1 MIYPRSV
8 RASQGRQQ
16 QQTLFLVIEKIG
28 GGSSSSSNILW
39 TFYDKTKP
47 VEMDLL
53 ECNNRG
59 TPFKRL
65 WFRGCR
71 DGVDSWEAGVGG
83 WGKAR
88 PHHSQ
93 NKKKKGV
100 ELDPVY
106 TENAATRKKR
116 LLQAGMEGYGSWVG
130 LHPKRHWH
138 GLFCDC
144 CTHGVL
150 GHVTATPRRKMRQP
164 SLICPF
170 SLHVN
175 IPAFSHVVAGGE
187 FWALVT
193 TAWQGISVARAS

>member
-1 MIYPRSV
+1 MVVVVVVVISCGLFTTKQNPLRWICWNATTEERPLNV
-8 RASQGRQQ
+8 CGFVVAEMAWIRGR
-16 QQTLFLVIEKIG
+16 LAWVAGEKPG
-28 GGSSSSSNILW
+28 H
-39 TFYDKTKP
+39 T
-47 VEMDLL
+47 
-53 ECNNRG
+53 
-59 TPFKRL
+59 TP
-65 WFRGCR
+65 
-71 DGVDSWEAGVGG
+71 
-83 WGKAR
+83 
-88 PHHSQ
+88 
-93 NKKKKGV
+93 KKKKKSV

-116 LLQAGMEGYGSWVG
+116 LLQAGMEGYGSWVC

-193 TAWQGISVARAS
+193 TAWQGISVARAL

>member
-93 NKKKKGV
+93 NKKKKVSSSILFTLKTQQQGKKDYCRQV
-100 ELDPVY
+100 WRATDLGSVCIPSAIGMVCFVIAVHMACWA
-106 TENAATRKKR
+106 TSQQLLAAKCVNR
-116 LLQAGMEGYGSWVG
+116 L
-130 LHPKRHWH
+130 
-138 GLFCDC
+138 
-144 CTHGVL
+144 
-150 GHVTATPRRKMRQP
+150 
-164 SLICPF
+164 
-170 SLHVN
+170 
-175 IPAFSHVVAGGE
+175 
-187 FWALVT
+187 
-193 TAWQGISVARAS
+193 